1 MNTFVFAYVFVLHS
15 CPSLPPASPPAP
27 LRLLLSSAACQCRQK
42 SKTSSSSAI
51 QGDLALPLPP
61 PPSPLYPQ
69 PALHVLFSISFSH
82 CLWQR
87 ISGIAGLL
95 SLIDDHSN
103 SDCLCRCR
111 CPLPC
116 PASALTALLPFS
128 RSHLFVGQKQ
138 RCRLPAL
145 ACDPQLIRNST
156 WRIDFDQP
164 RQGRTSAAPRPSGC
178 PSPAPPWPG
187 QISARRKFY

>member
-1 MNTFVFAYVFVLHS
+1 MYSFFIPAPVLLLLLS
-15 CPSLPPASPPAP
+15 CSSPPAPAP

-116 PASALTALLPFS
+116 PALPSLPCYHFRDRICLLAKNNVAGCL
-128 RSHLFVGQKQ
+128 RS
-138 RCRLPAL
+138 PA
-145 ACDPQLIRNST
+145 IRN
-156 WRIDFDQP
+156 
-164 RQGRTSAAPRPSGC
+164 
-178 PSPAPPWPG
+178 
-187 QISARRKFY
+187 